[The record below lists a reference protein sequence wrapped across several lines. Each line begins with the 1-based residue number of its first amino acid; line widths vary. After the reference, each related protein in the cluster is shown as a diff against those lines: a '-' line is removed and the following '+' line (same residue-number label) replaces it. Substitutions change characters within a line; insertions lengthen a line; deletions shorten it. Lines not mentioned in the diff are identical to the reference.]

1 MSLGHRCVFFH
12 RCKCI
17 IAPLVYI
24 YGASVRATWALRAQL
39 LLFIPAEVAK
49 SISPGSDHCLPGW
62 CHCKSPKKRS
72 KHVCNKY
79 MAALCSGH
87 FCNDSFFNSVVTW
100 QTTQVTFQWKKGHPW
115 PIPPFLDWFL
125 KCIIDL
131 DLVLDLLHLGHVP
144 MTRLKT
150 LFSSLPLYYVLWTF
164 SLYFYFILLFCVLL
178 IGRFFYC
185 CVPVQHFFQYQWPH
199 WQGRNSYSVCLNSN
213 NNNLRQQC
221 LVYCVTLTN
230 SILQEN
236 FFPFFPVR
244 KVTFWDSTFCISAIN
259 MLNK

>member
-1 MSLGHRCVFFH
+1 MKKRTPLAHTSIFGLIFKVYNWLGPCT
-12 RCKCI
+12 
-17 IAPLVYI
+17 
-24 YGASVRATWALRAQL
+24 GSVALR
-39 LLFIPAEVAK
+39 
-49 SISPGSDHCLPGW
+49 SGMSP
-62 CHCKSPKKRS
+62 
-72 KHVCNKY
+72 
-79 MAALCSGH
+79 
-87 FCNDSFFNSVVTW
+87 W
-100 QTTQVTFQWKKGHPW
+100 QV
-115 PIPPFLDWFL
+115 
-125 KCIIDL
+125 
-131 DLVLDLLHLGHVP
+131 
-144 MTRLKT
+144 RL
-150 LFSSLPLYYVLWTF
+150 SSLPLYYVLWTF

-236 FFPFFPVR
+236 FFPFFTVR